1 MNKNINQQ
9 TREALM
15 RALPHLAPR
24 RRELV
29 LSVLMSN
36 PTINDW
42 YGSWHQT
49 QAFKDSHELDTLV
62 YYVVTNLLRKSDMMI
77 QTDWVARLNKAIDD
91 IESRNPGP

>member
-1 MNKNINQQ
+1 MTSNIEQQ
-9 TREALM
+9 AREALT

-49 QAFKDSHELDTLV
+49 QAFKDSHELDTIV
-62 YYVVTNLLRKSDMMI
+62 YYVVINLLRKSDMMKH
-77 QTDWVARLNKAIDD
+77 TGWVSRLNKTIDD
-91 IESRNPGP
+91 IESKSTGP